1 MLAGL
6 DISSSATGW
15 AVMDRTGRVEACG
28 TFKPRGDYPAR
39 LHAFMGWLHAF
50 LTQHQI
56 RALAAEEPL
65 RSDISKREVR
75 FDRGL
80 FGETTQITR
89 RPITQM
95 TTLRAL
101 YGFSAAAQAISYG
114 CGVPF
119 REVNN
124 GDWRQAFIG
133 TRRAPKNVADGREW
147 LKAAAFAQAQRIG
160 ARPDSNDAGDAV
172 GVAFWLY
179 GQIGRE
185 GRAARAKIAADKAF
199 RGRAA

>member
-6 DISSSATGW
+6 DISSTAAGW

-28 TFKPRGDYPAR
+28 TFKPRGDYAAR
-39 LHAFMGWLHAF
+39 LYAFMGWYHRF
-50 LTQHQI
+50 LTERQI
-56 RALAAEEPL
+56 RVVAIEEPL
-65 RSDISKREVR
+65 RSDISKREIKVE
-75 FDRGL
+75 RGL
-80 FGETTQITR
+80 LGETMRVTR

-101 YGFSAAAQAISYG
+101 YGFAAAAQAISHG
-114 CGVPF
+114 AGVPY

-133 TRRAPKNVADGREW
+133 ARRAPKGTPNGTEW
-147 LKAAAFAQAQRIG
+147 LKARAFQQAQMIG
-160 ARPDSNDAGDAV
+160 ARPDSDDAGDAV

-179 GQIGRE
+179 GEIARE
-185 GRAARAKIAADKAF
+185 GRAQRARIAADKVF
-199 RGRAA
+199 SRSAA